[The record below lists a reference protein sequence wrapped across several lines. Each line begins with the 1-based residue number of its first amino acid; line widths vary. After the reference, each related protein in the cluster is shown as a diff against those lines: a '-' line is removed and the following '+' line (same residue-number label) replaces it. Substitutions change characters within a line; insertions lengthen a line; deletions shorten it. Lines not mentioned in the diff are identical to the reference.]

1 MTQSTTHSA
10 SEVPLP
16 SPKERR
22 RLREAMSM
30 SEEQVA
36 RAVGVTRA
44 TVRAWETGRSDP
56 RGRRRETYG
65 KLLAALDP
73 AERTDTRTGD
83 GPSFRIG
90 AGAGP
95 GVRSTSTST
104 NQTSSVSGAEA
115 GAKTEAEA
123 RAMPETKPETQAGA
137 TPEPPPGTSSGAGSP
152 PESATATTASR
163 SGTGPGT
170 GPATGSAT
178 ERDARADTAAGAGTD
193 TNAGGKAA
201 PAPEDASR
209 AAPKTDPGHRPAPP
223 QHPPKSAAPAAS
235 AARTATGTASPA
247 PPVPDHPPLTPEE
260 AFDALYTFAAPP
272 LVRQAYL
279 LTGRRRLAHES
290 VERAF
295 HHAWQ
300 HWPDVAQDRD
310 PVGWVRAAAYEYAMS
325 PWQRLRP
332 VHRHRDRPPLDQ
344 ARLDLLDV
352 LLELPPP
359 YRRTVLLYDGLGLDL
374 PETAAE
380 TEASTPAAANRVLHA
395 REAIADRLPQL
406 NSPEALHDQL
416 VALTAA
422 VPLPQPAAAPAVR
435 RSSERRGWF
444 WTRFALGAGV
454 LIIGATGFT
463 LATAPTRYVPEVA
476 PGQQVG
482 GVPGHAGPE
491 RLSPQ
496 DEELRRSL
504 LSEPA
509 SGPGRLVPD
518 PR

>member
-1 MTQSTTHSA
+1 MTHSTTHSA
-10 SEVPLP
+10 SEAPLP
-16 SPKERR
+16 PPEERR
-22 RLREAMSM
+22 RLREAMAM
-30 SEEQVA
+30 SEAQVA
-36 RAVGVTRA
+36 RAVGVTKA
-44 TVRAWETGRSDP
+44 KVRAWETGRSDP
-56 RGRRRETYG
+56 RGHRREVYV
-65 KLLAALDP
+65 KLLAAPEAAD
-73 AERTDTRTGD
+73 RTGIRNGD
-83 GPSFRIG
+83 GFTSRTR
-90 AGAGP
+90 AGAGT
-95 GVRSTSTST
+95 GAGSGAGTA
-104 NQTSSVSGAEA
+104 QTSSASGAEA
-115 GAKTEAEA
+115 GAKTDAEA
-123 RAMPETKPETQAGA
+123 RAMSETKPESQTGAKPETPSEAG
-137 TPEPPPGTSSGAGSP
+137 PPSGSAN
-152 PESATATTASR
+152 ATARAASR
-163 SGTGPGT
+163 SPAGPGA
-170 GPATGSAT
+170 GPDTRADAATG
-178 ERDARADTAAGAGTD
+178 ARADTKADLKEPKEPKGGAKADTGAGARSG
-193 TNAGGKAA
+193 
-201 PAPEDASR
+201 
-209 AAPKTDPGHRPAPP
+209 P
-223 QHPPKSAAPAAS
+223 Q
-235 AARTATGTASPA
+235 TA
-247 PPVPDHPPLTPEE
+247 PPVPDQPPLTPEE
-260 AFDALYTFAAPP
+260 AFDTLYTFAAPP

-300 HWPDVAQDRD
+300 HWPDVARDRD
-310 PVGWVRAAAYEYAMS
+310 PVGWVRAATYEYAMS

-332 VHRHRDRPPLDQ
+332 AHRHRDRAPLDQ
-344 ARLDLLDV
+344 ARRDLLDA

-395 REAIADRLPQL
+395 REAIAERLPQL
-406 NSPEALHDQL
+406 NSPEALHEQL

-482 GVPGHAGPE
+482 GVPGHAGPQQ
-491 RLSPQ
+491 LSPQ
-496 DEELRRSL
+496 ERELRRKL

-509 SGPGRLVPD
+509 HGPGRLVPD